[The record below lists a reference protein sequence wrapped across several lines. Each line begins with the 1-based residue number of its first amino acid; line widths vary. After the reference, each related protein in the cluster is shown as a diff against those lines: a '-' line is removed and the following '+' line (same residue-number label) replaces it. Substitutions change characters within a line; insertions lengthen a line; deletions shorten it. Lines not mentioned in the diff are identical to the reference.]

1 VGEKVEGTEVNLW
14 VGLVELGVA
23 GRVPATAEQRRR
35 RCCAGSGELRRS
47 WVGEVGL
54 VSFTGARRS

>member
-23 GRVPATAEQRRR
+23 GRVLAAVEQRRR
-35 RCCAGSGELRRS
+35 RCCASSGELRWS
-47 WVGEVGL
+47 WVVEVGL